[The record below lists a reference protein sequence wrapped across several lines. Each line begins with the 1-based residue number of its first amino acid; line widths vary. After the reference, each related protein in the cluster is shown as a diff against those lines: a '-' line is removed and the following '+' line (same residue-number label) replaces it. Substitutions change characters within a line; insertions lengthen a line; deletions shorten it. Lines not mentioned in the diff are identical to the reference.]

1 LLREVRARLVPFDR
15 RQQACFTG
23 FLHGTMRA
31 RMADTLPIY
40 EIEGA
45 LVDALRRSNRLIL
58 SAPTGSGKSTQIP
71 QMLLQHG
78 LLESANGRAGQVV
91 VLQPRRL
98 ATRLL
103 AARVA
108 EELGVPLGREVGYQ
122 IRFEN
127 VTSRET
133 RIRFVTEGVLLRQMI
148 DDPSLPGVAAIV
160 FDEFHER
167 HLYGDIT
174 LARALDIQ
182 ESARPDLKLVVM
194 SATLET
200 ESLRRYLSEVRAHGS
215 RISDHASPTFDCA
228 VLSSSGRTY
237 PVDIHYAATPSY
249 DQRSPV
255 WEQAV
260 EAFSHFVKSGGEG
273 DVLVFMPGAYEI
285 SQTLEAVGRCNES
298 RGFRLLPLHGELN
311 PKDQD
316 AAVARYQQRKVV
328 VATNVAETSLTID
341 GIRLVI
347 DSGLARI
354 PRFDPYRGINTL
366 LIEKISQASAD
377 QRTGRAGRTAP
388 GECYRLWSEAEHR
401 DRPVQEKPEVQRLDL
416 AEVVLT
422 LKAANVD
429 DLHSF
434 RWLEHP
440 GDQRLAH
447 AEELLVDLSALEKVA
462 SSSEAARQDERG
474 WAKGDALSPH
484 LRSLPPGEREEA
496 ARPPASSATPDQVA
510 AEHNSLSPRERA
522 GVRGKGAPA
531 EQPASDHL
539 ACPASADPPSRVA
552 TTFTDA
558 RGDRLQACPTS
569 ITPLGRRM
577 LAFPLHPRYAR
588 MLLAADELGCV
599 HQACLIAALT
609 QGRDLLV
616 RKVDSDSKDKRE
628 DKLGD
633 KAASD
638 FLILMRAWNFAAQQ
652 NFQLDACKRLGIHAM
667 TARQVGPLLQQFLR
681 IAAREDL
688 DVTPREVSDEALQK
702 CLLIGFSDR
711 VARRLDQG
719 TLRCELVH
727 GRHGVLARESSVRHS
742 PLIVVAEIREVGRH
756 GGETNTILSLATEVQ
771 QTWLEELFPQDIG
784 RSIEVWFEAQARRVY
799 AKELR
804 TFRGLQLEAKN
815 VEPPPL
821 DQAAALLAEQV
832 IAGKLALNDW
842 DHGVE
847 QWITRLNLLAKW
859 CPEFELPPIGAEARR
874 ALIEQFCHGAFTY
887 KEIKDRPVKAAVKD
901 WLNPMQ
907 RQLLDDHAPERLKL
921 SNGKTPK
928 VIYSETEPPH
938 ASLRIQEL
946 YDVMETPKIALGRVR
961 VLLHILAPN
970 MRPVQIT
977 QDLAGFWRE
986 HYPRVKSELQRK
998 YPKHQWR

>member
-1 LLREVRARLVPFDR
+1 
-15 RQQACFTG
+15 
-23 FLHGTMRA
+23 
-31 RMADTLPIY
+31 MADTLPIY
-40 EIEGA
+40 EIESA

-58 SAPTGSGKSTQIP
+58 SAPTGSGKSTQVP

-78 LLESANGRAGQVV
+78 LLEAVAGRAGQVV

-182 ESARPDLKLVVM
+182 ETARPDLKLIVM
-194 SATLET
+194 SATLEA
-200 ESLRRYLSEVRAHGS
+200 ESLRKYLSEVRTHAS
-215 RISDHASPTFDCA
+215 RIADHDSPSFDCA
-228 VLSSSGRTY
+228 VLSSSGRTF
-237 PVDIHYAATPSY
+237 PVEVHYANTPSY
-249 DQRSPV
+249 EQCSPV
-255 WEQAV
+255 WEQAAD
-260 EAFSHFVKSGGEG
+260 AFAHFVQTGGEG

-285 SQTLEAVGRCNES
+285 TQTLEAIGRCKES

-347 DSGLARI
+347 DGGLARI

-366 LIEKISQASAD
+366 LIEKISRASAD

-388 GECYRLWSEAEHR
+388 GECYRLWSETEHR

-422 LKAANVD
+422 LKAAGVT

-440 GDQRLAH
+440 GDQRLIH
-447 AEELLVDLSALEKVA
+447 AEELLVDLGAL
-462 SSSEAARQDERG
+462 
-474 WAKGDALSPH
+474 AKP
-484 LRSLPPGEREEA
+484 E
-496 ARPPASSATPDQVA
+496 TPD
-510 AEHNSLSPRERA
+510 PRPET
-522 GVRGKGAPA
+522 PN
-531 EQPASDHL
+531 
-539 ACPASADPPSRVA
+539 PSS
-552 TTFTDA
+552 
-558 RGDRLQACPTS
+558 Q

-588 MLLAADELGCV
+588 MLLAAEELGCV

-652 NFQLDACKRLGIHAM
+652 NFQLDACKRLGIHAL

-688 DVTPREVSDEALQK
+688 DVTPREVPDEALQK

-727 GRHGVLARESSVRHS
+727 GRRGVLARESSVRHS

-756 GGETNTILSLATEVQ
+756 GGETNTILSLATELKQ
-771 QTWLEELFPQDIG
+771 AWLEELFPGDIG
-784 RSIEVWFEAQARRVY
+784 RAIEIWFDAQARRVY

-804 TFRGLQLEAKN
+804 TFRGLQLDAKN

-821 DQAAALLAEQV
+821 EQAAALLAEQV
-832 IAGKLALNDW
+832 IVGKLALNDW

-847 QWITRLNLLAKW
+847 QWITRLNCLAKW
-859 CPEFELPPIGAEARR
+859 CPEFELPPIGAEQRR
-874 ALIEQFCHGAFTY
+874 SLIEQFCHGAFTY
-887 KEIKDRPVKAAVKD
+887 KDIKDRPVKQAVKD
-901 WLNPMQ
+901 WLNPLQ
-907 RQLLDDHAPERLKL
+907 RQMLDDHAPERLKL

-928 VIYSETEPPH
+928 VVYSETEPPH

-946 YDVMETPKIALGRVR
+946 YDVMETPKIALGRVP